1 MRKFKRLNVIKETDS
16 DLVAGRLIE
25 AGFEEVVEDNE
36 IEAGFE
42 EVVEGSEPED
52 LSRDDIKAQLDEAG
66 IEYAKNAKTE
76 TLLEILEASKL
87 GEQSATLLFKLEV
100 CMIISLEEALKLDAD
115 ATQDADAIR
124 SLS

>member
-16 DLVAGRLIE
+16 DLVADRLIE
-25 AGFEEVVEDNE
+25 AGFEEVTGDIESENVEE
-36 IEAGFE
+36 
-42 EVVEGSEPED
+42 

-87 GEQSATLLFKLEV
+87 GE
-100 CMIISLEEALKLDAD
+100 
-115 ATQDADAIR
+115 
-124 SLS
+124 

>member
-1 MRKFKRLNVIKETDS
+1 MRKFKRLNVIKETDN

-25 AGFEEVVEDNE
+25 AGFEEIVEE
-36 IEAGFE
+36 IVE
-42 EVVEGSEPED
+42 ETVGDIEPENVEE

-87 GEQSATLLFKLEV
+87 GE
-100 CMIISLEEALKLDAD
+100 
-115 ATQDADAIR
+115 
-124 SLS
+124 

>member
-25 AGFEEVVEDNE
+25 AGFEEIVWDIESENVEE
-36 IEAGFE
+36 
-42 EVVEGSEPED
+42 

-87 GEQSATLLFKLEV
+87 GE
-100 CMIISLEEALKLDAD
+100 
-115 ATQDADAIR
+115 
-124 SLS
+124 

>member
-25 AGFEEVVEDNE
+25 AGFEEIVGDIESENVEE
-36 IEAGFE
+36 
-42 EVVEGSEPED
+42 
-52 LSRDDIKAQLDEAG
+52 LSRDDIKAQLNAAG

-87 GEQSATLLFKLEV
+87 GE
-100 CMIISLEEALKLDAD
+100 
-115 ATQDADAIR
+115 
-124 SLS
+124 

>member
-16 DLVAGRLIE
+16 DLVANRLIE
-25 AGFEEVVEDNE
+25 AGFEEVAGD
-36 IEAGFE
+36 IESENAE
-42 EVVEGSEPED
+42 E

-87 GEQSATLLFKLEV
+87 GE
-100 CMIISLEEALKLDAD
+100 
-115 ATQDADAIR
+115 
-124 SLS
+124 

>member
-16 DLVAGRLIE
+16 DLVANRLIE
-25 AGFEEVVEDNE
+25 AGFEEIVGD
-36 IEAGFE
+36 IESENAE
-42 EVVEGSEPED
+42 E

-87 GEQSATLLFKLEV
+87 GE
-100 CMIISLEEALKLDAD
+100 
-115 ATQDADAIR
+115 
-124 SLS
+124 

>member
-16 DLVAGRLIE
+16 DLVADRLIE
-25 AGFEEVVEDNE
+25 AGFEEIVGDIESENVEE
-36 IEAGFE
+36 
-42 EVVEGSEPED
+42 

-87 GEQSATLLFKLEV
+87 RE
-100 CMIISLEEALKLDAD
+100 
-115 ATQDADAIR
+115 
-124 SLS
+124 